1 LQHSQDKEPDNQPL
15 EKIQGECL
23 NNQSKT
29 HQHVPASKTN
39 SLLDNTLQAEK
50 ANFVQLCR

>member
-1 LQHSQDKEPDNQPL
+1 LQHSQDKEPGNQPL
-15 EKIQGECL
+15 AKFQWVCL

-29 HQHVPASKTN
+29 HQHVPASKAN
-39 SLLDNTLQAEK
+39 SLLDNTLEAEK